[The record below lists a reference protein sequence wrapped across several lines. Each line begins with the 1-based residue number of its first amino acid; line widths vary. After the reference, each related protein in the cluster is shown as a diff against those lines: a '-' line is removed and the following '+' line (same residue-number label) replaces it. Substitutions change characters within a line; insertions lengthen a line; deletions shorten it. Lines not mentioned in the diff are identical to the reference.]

1 MFGNDEAAVV
11 TDRRGVAKSSP
22 DKRLSPLGIGL
33 PSRPPTPLQSRP
45 RRARNPVGPDK
56 ICKEAEM
63 SSLNVY
69 GWIRDSVR
77 RAVLLG
83 FSDAVEQ
90 VGALDGNQNLN
101 PQLLACLK
109 ANPGA
114 IGATTATLEPEA
126 EPETAKPRRR
136 LGRTLNDIQ
145 QERDK

>member
-1 MFGNDEAAVV
+1 
-11 TDRRGVAKSSP
+11 
-22 DKRLSPLGIGL
+22 
-33 PSRPPTPLQSRP
+33 
-45 RRARNPVGPDK
+45 
-56 ICKEAEM
+56 M

-90 VGALDGNQNLN
+90 VGTLDGNQNLN

-109 ANPGA
+109 ANPA
-114 IGATTATLEPEA
+114 VTNNAATATLEPET
-126 EPETAKPRRR
+126 ETEAGKPRRR
-136 LGRTLNDIQ
+136 LGRTLNDIN

>member
-1 MFGNDEAAVV
+1 
-11 TDRRGVAKSSP
+11 
-22 DKRLSPLGIGL
+22 
-33 PSRPPTPLQSRP
+33 
-45 RRARNPVGPDK
+45 
-56 ICKEAEM
+56 M

-90 VGALDGNQNLN
+90 IGAMEGNQNLN

-109 ANPGA
+109 ANPAASGTA
-114 IGATTATLEPEA
+114 TATLEPEA
-126 EPETAKPRRR
+126 ETTETGKPRRR